1 MYGLILR
8 ELRVYDKMAIRGDSM
23 VSSQEL
29 KMIIDNSSDG
39 IFVTD
44 GQGKVLI
51 LNQACK
57 KFLGIEDEN
66 YILGKNVDV
75 LEKEGIISSSAI
87 VDSLRKKQK
96 VTLFQATRTGQ
107 KIIVTANPVFDAA
120 GNITKV
126 ISNSRD
132 VTEFLALKEQFAK
145 EKELAEFYKR
155 QLEQRKKLNDLVY
168 QSPAMRKL
176 VAMAAKVA
184 EYDTTLLL
192 TGESGVGKNEIAK
205 LIHQLSNRAA
215 APFIQINC
223 GAIPLNLLESELFGY
238 AKGAFTGANKD
249 GDIGKLELANNG
261 TLLFDEVAE
270 LPLQQQAKLLQIINE
285 GTFMRVGGKELIR
298 VNLRIISATNKNLEA
313 LVRSGEFREDLYY
326 RLNVIN
332 LKIPPLRERKED
344 IPRLIK
350 HYLDHF
356 NEKYGIEKSL
366 SNQALRILESYPWP
380 GNVRE
385 LKNLVEQMMI
395 LSENDIIDRQ
405 DIPEH
410 LQGEMTKLWMDES
423 LNQHSSLA
431 ELMDDV
437 ERQIFNRLHHKNY
450 SSYKIAE
457 LLKISQSTAMRKIKK
472 YLSPPPC

>member
-1 MYGLILR
+1 
-8 ELRVYDKMAIRGDSM
+8 M

-66 YILGKNVDV
+66 YILGKNVDL
-75 LEKEGIISSSAI
+75 LEKENIISSSAI
-87 VDSLRKKQK
+87 MDSLRKKEK
-96 VTLFQATRTGQ
+96 VTLFQSTRTGQ

-120 GNITKV
+120 GNISKV

-132 VTEFLALKEQFAK
+132 VTEFLALQEQFVK
-145 EKELAEFYKR
+145 EKELTEFYKR
-155 QLEQRKKLNDLVY
+155 QLEQRKRLNDLIY
-168 QSPAMRKL
+168 QSPAMRKI
-176 VAMAAKVA
+176 VTMAAKVA

-205 LIHQLSNRAA
+205 LIHQLSSRAA

-223 GAIPLNLLESELFGY
+223 GAIPINLLESELFGY
-238 AKGAFTGANKD
+238 AKGAFTGAKKD

-313 LVRSGEFREDLYY
+313 LVRKGEFREDLYY

-350 HYLDHF
+350 HYLDLF
-356 NEKYGIEKSL
+356 NEKYAIEKSL
-366 SNQALRILESYPWP
+366 SNQALRILESYDWP

-385 LKNLVEQMMI
+385 LKNLVEQMII

-405 DIPEH
+405 DLPEH
-410 LQGEMTKLWMDES
+410 LQGEVTKLWMDEGLS
-423 LNQHSSLA
+423 QHSSLA

-437 ERQIFNRLHHKNY
+437 EKQLFTRLYHKHY

-472 YLSPPPC
+472 HLSSPSA